1 MTFPAL
7 RGTQSHRDRR
17 DVFTSTSIPQVS
29 LPVYTQPSYR
39 FFGME
44 GIGDI
49 AAPARGSVPVTAVDE
64 LSVVAAVNEEPSVVV
79 GVKEWV
85 RAADSS
91 VPAAESGGAQNL
103 TMQRIGN
110 IAPSARGSVLV
121 TAVDEPVVA
130 AVKEPSVVVGVK
142 GPLAGASAK
151 EKEPPEISVVA
162 AGKQLSVVVDA
173 KEELSVVA
181 AAKEEEEEPFVVAV
195 ANNAKELFGVLVKTA
210 KELFDVAAAKDAPS
224 VICTEL
230 SVAGLAKS
238 VAVVTEEQW
247 PAIAA
252 QPEPTLALAV
262 SAKKSPPVTAGKE
275 QNWPLTI
282 IGNEVM
288 LCSEVC
294 GRAGCAG
301 HAATCGQL
309 RCGAYACSWR
319 IIYVYVL
326 IIYVYATFRC
336 ACLCM
341 HNRRTTSSRWSSSTP
356 STFCCRTAPHPARLA
371 LIIGNKTHRS
381 NDLIRNLIKTL
392 MEAFDQSSIPWH
404 LIK

>member
-1 MTFPAL
+1 MRLFNTLWVAC
-7 RGTQSHRDRR
+7 HAAID
-17 DVFTSTSIPQVS
+17 
-29 LPVYTQPSYR
+29 PSYR
-39 FFGME
+39 FLGME
-44 GIGDI
+44 GIDDI

-64 LSVVAAVNEEPSVVV
+64 PSVVAAVDQEPSVV
-79 GVKEWV
+79 
-85 RAADSS
+85 
-91 VPAAESGGAQNL
+91 
-103 TMQRIGN
+103 M
-110 IAPSARGSVLV
+110 
-121 TAVDEPVVA
+121 
-130 AVKEPSVVVGVK
+130 GVK
-142 GPLAGASAK
+142 GPLVGASAQ
-151 EKEPPEISVVA
+151 EKESPENSVVA

-181 AAKEEEEEPFVVAV
+181 AAKDEEEEPFVVAV

-224 VICTEL
+224 VICTEP

-252 QPEPTLALAV
+252 QQEPTLALAV

-301 HAATCGQL
+301 HAGHA
-309 RCGAYACSWR
+309 
-319 IIYVYVL
+319 
-326 IIYVYATFRC
+326 
-336 ACLCM
+336 
-341 HNRRTTSSRWSSSTP
+341 
-356 STFCCRTAPHPARLA
+356 
-371 LIIGNKTHRS
+371 
-381 NDLIRNLIKTL
+381 
-392 MEAFDQSSIPWH
+392 
-404 LIK
+404 

>member
-1 MTFPAL
+1 
-7 RGTQSHRDRR
+7 
-17 DVFTSTSIPQVS
+17 
-29 LPVYTQPSYR
+29 
-39 FFGME
+39 
-44 GIGDI
+44 
-49 AAPARGSVPVTAVDE
+49 VDE
-64 LSVVAAVNEEPSVVV
+64 PSVAAAVNQEPSVVV

-91 VPAAESGGAQNL
+91 VPAVESGGTRGL
-103 TMQRIGN
+103 SMQMIGN
-110 IAPSARGSVLV
+110 IALPARGSVLV
-121 TAVDEPVVA
+121 TTVD
-130 AVKEPSVVVGVK
+130 EPSVVVGVK
-142 GPLAGASAK
+142 GPLVGASAQ
-151 EKEPPEISVVA
+151 EKESPENSVVA
-162 AGKQLSVVVDA
+162 AGKQLSVVMDA

-181 AAKEEEEEPFVVAV
+181 AANEEEEEPFVVAV
-195 ANNAKELFGVLVKTA
+195 ANNAKELFGVLVNTA
-210 KELFDVAAAKDAPS
+210 KELFDVLAAKDAPS
-224 VICTEL
+224 VMVPGCTEP

-238 VAVVTEEQW
+238 VAAEEQW

-252 QPEPTLALAV
+252 QQEPTLALAV
-262 SAKKSPPVTAGKE
+262 SAKKSPPVITAAKE

-336 ACLCM
+336 ACLYM
-341 HNRRTTSSRWSSSTP
+341 HNRRTTSSQWSSSTP
-356 STFCCRTAPHPARLA
+356 STFCFRTAPHPTRLA
-371 LIIGNKTHRS
+371 LIIWNIPHRS
-381 NDLIRNLIKTL
+381 NGSIRNLIETP
-392 MEAFDQSSIPWH
+392 MEVFDQSSIPWH